1 MELRNASSS
10 SYIVVLRHGHSEQP
24 EGVPSALLPHPLT
37 AKGRRQS
44 EGAILTLRAILKG
57 HNLTLHPSIDTSP
70 SLRAWE
76 TAEIIR
82 QGLAK
87 SGKASPL
94 LSEVDNL
101 TERSLGAMANLS
113 IDEIEAVMERD
124 PRYQVPSEGWKSNSW
139 YRLPFTGSESLMESG
154 IRVAGFLQ
162 QVATEI
168 QGSGELKIIV
178 GHGASLRHAAL
189 CLGMLK
195 PSEVQALSMHH
206 ASPILIERT
215 EDGKWIRIKGEW
227 KVRLPLSESTD

>member
-1 MELRNASSS
+1 MRDFRNNSS
-10 SYIVVLRHGHSEQP
+10 SYFVIMRHGYFQQP
-24 EGVPSALLPHPLT
+24 DDVPSALLPHPLT
-37 AKGRRQS
+37 AKGRRQAT
-44 EGAILTLRAILKG
+44 GALLTLKALLKD
-57 HNLTLHPSIDTSP
+57 HQLKLNPIIDSSP

-76 TAEIIR
+76 TADIICK
-82 QGLAK
+82 GLAQD
-87 SGKASPL
+87 GKMAPIVA
-94 LSEVDNL
+94 EVDEL
-101 TERSLGAMANLS
+101 TERSLGPMANLTLS
-113 IDEIEAVMERD
+113 EIEGVLDRD
-124 PRYQVPSEGWKSNSW
+124 PRYQVPADGWKSNSW
-139 YRLPFTGSESLMESG
+139 YRLPFKDSESLMESG